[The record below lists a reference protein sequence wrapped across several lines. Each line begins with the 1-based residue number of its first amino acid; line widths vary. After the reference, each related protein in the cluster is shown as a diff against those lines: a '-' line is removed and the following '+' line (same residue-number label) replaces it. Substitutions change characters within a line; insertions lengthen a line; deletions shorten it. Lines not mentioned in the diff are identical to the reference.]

1 MPITKSEDVI
11 GLIKKAPSDLKFS
24 FTLFGK
30 EPTLYVSKTEPA
42 RTVRDKMLAAARAEK
57 VALNHTML
65 VCGTVAIAGVALTFT
80 LISDKIPTGLGKQI
94 KRYFKLNKKTFQ
106 ITIANSDG
114 TARETVAEDDDDDAL
129 VAPPTV
135 GAPADGGETL
145 ITRDQADEGRSAAD
159 IKADYKK
166 KAEALV
172 AWAGANEEKL
182 SQLLQSDA
190 AYVRQLLA
198 EGARAWNGGKQGQY
212 DIAFKAYDEAK
223 RYFEGPATQNHH
235 RFRVLH
241 DEVKAFIDDNGISP
255 RTYAELEAAAMEA
268 HRKGAVPTRPQRAAL
283 AINRS
288 GRLPEL
294 QAAGKKLW
302 QKIQAHEDREAL
314 ENAFGDLKS
323 AYDAA
328 VAAGDAQLRRE
339 DTDRAESVRR
349 KEAIDAKLA
358 RAKAQL
364 DDPGYAQAVAN
375 VSRLIESGKD
385 SAAALAGTAEKDFT
399 PPVEGEDAALVNSYR
414 GEIQT
419 AFCQL
424 VDQRHQAFLKSEAYR
439 KAGPERNLLIAAVV
453 DERLRTLSTNIT
465 GAFVKVTTAASS
477 EKSLDAAFKWAAA
490 AHEGELKTFV
500 AGFERQTQEQIE
512 FQIAQYDSLQEAD
525 KQWRR
530 QLNELD
536 TLVLRAAIA
545 DKPQA
550 GALRDRLKT
559 VRADYAALNVPSS
572 TDYDRTATQL
582 EALAAGGGAYA
593 LLKRDAEAAIAAK
606 RTAAQGDAA
615 KLRTTAEGLARD
627 LAALKEQ
634 SGSFFRGD
642 KDTLRV
648 VTLFERAATQ
658 LPDPEEIADDPAAAK
673 LFAEKAADFARQL
686 AEMKAGAGPIKQQAD
701 LLASIDGYLK
711 RVEKADTK
719 GWYKDDLEKEKNA
732 LLKAG
737 AGEREG
743 DEAPGDHEDYIGK
756 LRAFDA
762 KLADLTPRLEGFF
775 QLRIAAKE
783 RLARIEATLSD
794 LQVAIARR
802 SEFFLSVPE
811 AERAEMQDTNVIRK
825 SVYRGKQAKE
835 FSALR
840 DERATRVDPANVLAD
855 RLPNDWDGRCTKLEA
870 WLASVW
876 DAAAKSVP
884 PSQVVALQ
892 GDIKSAADD
901 LKKAKDLKAGIKAL
915 KTEVDARRED
925 IDAVLGTG
933 EHDVLVKR
941 IETIE
946 TLVDADLDAAAKQFA
961 ALERE
966 WRGRKGALD
975 GGEIDSGPAA
985 LPKTWRAARRH
996 MLDGIDPLFAAVAK
1010 TLPNVPDAARAA
1022 ADARRTV
1029 AEHLSRLFHQSAFD
1043 LCTEMIDADRKRQQK
1058 RELKEQMLQ
1067 QVKLYRD
1074 ALVGDPICMH
1084 LQRNTVGQGAL
1095 FTRAFQA
1102 LRQAEVELLRYNP

>member
-30 EPTLYVSKTEPA
+30 EPTLYVSKTEPP

-80 LISDKIPTGLGKQI
+80 LISDKIPTGLGRQI

-106 ITIANSDG
+106 ISIANSDG
-114 TARETVAEDDDDDAL
+114 TAHETVADDDDDDAL
-129 VAPPTV
+129 SAPPAV

-159 IKADYKK
+159 IKAEYKK
-166 KAEALV
+166 KAEKAV
-172 AWAGANEEKL
+172 ADANEEKL
-182 SQLLQSDA
+182 SKLLPSDA
-190 AYVRQLLA
+190 AYVRQLWA
-198 EGARAWNGGKQGQY
+198 EGAKAWNGGKQGQY
-212 DIAFKAYDEAK
+212 DIAFKAYEAAQRYLDET
-223 RYFEGPATQNHH
+223 ATRNLSK
-235 RFRVLH
+235 FDKLSG
-241 DEVKAFIDDNGISP
+241 EVKAFIENNGITP
-255 RTYAELEAAAMEA
+255 RAYAELEAAAMEA
-268 HRKGAVPTRPQRAAL
+268 HRKGSAPTEQQRAVL

-294 QAAGKKLW
+294 QANGKKLW
-302 QKIQAHEDREAL
+302 QKLQAHEDLEAL
-314 ENAFGDLKS
+314 ENAFDDLKS
-323 AYDAA
+323 AHKAA
-328 VAAGDAQLRRE
+328 VAAGDAQLQRE
-339 DTDRAESVRR
+339 AADRAESVRR
-349 KEAIDAKLA
+349 KEQIDAKLTH
-358 RAKAQL
+358 AKAQL
-364 DDPGYAQAVAN
+364 EDSGYAQAVAN
-375 VSRLIESGKD
+375 VSRLIEGGKD
-385 SAAALAGTAEKDFT
+385 PAAALASTAEKDFT
-399 PPVEGEDAALVNSYR
+399 PPIEGEDAALVNTYR
-414 GEIQT
+414 GEMQT

-424 VDQRHQAFLKSEAYR
+424 VDERHQAFLKGEAYR
-439 KAGPERNLLIAAVV
+439 KADPEHNPLIADVV
-453 DERLRTLSTNIT
+453 AARLRELSTNVT
-465 GAFVKVTTAASS
+465 GAFFKVTTAATS

-490 AHEGELKTFV
+490 AHEGAFKAFV
-500 AGFERQTQEQIE
+500 AGFERQTQEQIQ

-545 DKPQA
+545 DKSQA
-550 GALRDRLKT
+550 DALRARLKA
-559 VRADYAALNVPSS
+559 VRAAYAALNVPSS
-572 TDYDRTATQL
+572 TNYDRTATLL
-582 EALAAGGGAYA
+582 EALAADGNAYA
-593 LLKRDAEAAIAAK
+593 QLKRDAEAAIAAK
-606 RTAAQGDAA
+606 RTAAQVDTA
-615 KLRTTAEGLARD
+615 KFRTTADGLARD

-634 SGSFFRGD
+634 SGSFFHGD

-648 VTLFERAATQ
+648 VTLFERAATL
-658 LPDPEEIADDPAAAK
+658 LPDPEEVADDPAAAK
-673 LFAEKAADFARQL
+673 LFAEKAAHFARQL

-719 GWYKDDLEKEKNA
+719 GWYKDDLEKEKKA
-732 LLKAG
+732 LLKAE
-737 AGEREG
+737 AGGEEG
-743 DEAPGDHEDYIGK
+743 GEAPGDHEDYIGK
-756 LRAFDA
+756 LGAFDA

-775 QLRIAAKE
+775 RSRITAKQ
-783 RLARIEATLSD
+783 RLAGIEATLSD
-794 LQVAIARR
+794 LQEAIAKRE
-802 SEFFLSVPE
+802 EFFIKVPE
-811 AERAEMQDTNVIRK
+811 AERAEMQNTNIVRK
-825 SVYRGKQAKE
+825 SIYSGKQAKE
-835 FSALR
+835 FAALR
-840 DERATRVDPANVLAD
+840 DERATRVDPARVLAD

-884 PSQVVALQ
+884 PSRVVALQ
-892 GDIKSAADD
+892 DDIKSAADD
-901 LKKAKDLKAGIKAL
+901 LKKAKDLKAGIRTL
-915 KTEVDARRED
+915 KTEVEARKTD

-933 EHDVLVKR
+933 EHDVLAKR

-946 TLVDADLDAAAKQFA
+946 TLIDTDPDAAAKQFT
-961 ALERE
+961 ALDRE
-966 WRGRKGALD
+966 WQGRKGALD
-975 GGEIDSGPAA
+975 GGEIGAGPAA
-985 LPKTWRAARRH
+985 LPKTWRAARRQ
-996 MLDGIDPLFAAVAK
+996 MLDGIDPLFAAVLK
-1010 TLPNVPDAARAA
+1010 TLPNVADAARAA
-1022 ADARRTV
+1022 ADAKRTV
-1029 AEHLSRLFHQSAFD
+1029 TEHLSRLFHQSAFD
-1043 LCTEMIDADRKRQQK
+1043 LCGEMIDPERKRQQK

-1074 ALVGDPICMH
+1074 ALVGDPICVH

>member
-1 MPITKSEDVI
+1 MPITRSEDVI

-30 EPTLYVSKTEPA
+30 EPTLYVSKTEAPRA
-42 RTVRDKMLAAARAEK
+42 VRDKMLAAARAEK

-65 VCGTVAIAGVALTFT
+65 VCGTVAITGVALTFT

-106 ITIANSDG
+106 IAIANSDG

-145 ITRDQADEGRSAAD
+145 IARDQADEGRSAAD

-172 AWAGANEEKL
+172 AWADANEEKL
-182 SQLLQSDA
+182 SQLLPSDVT
-190 AYVRQLLA
+190 YVRQLLA

-212 DIAFKAYDEAK
+212 DIAFKAYDAAK
-223 RYFEGPATQNHH
+223 RYLEGPATQN
-235 RFRVLH
+235 RRNFRALH

-255 RTYAELEAAAMEA
+255 RTYVELEAAAMEA

-294 QAAGKKLW
+294 QAAGKRLW
-302 QKIQAHEDREAL
+302 QKIQAHEDLEAL
-314 ENAFGDLKS
+314 ENAFDDLKS
-323 AYDAA
+323 AYDTA

-349 KEAIDAKLA
+349 KEAIDAKLV

-385 SAAALAGTAEKDFT
+385 SAAALASTAEKDFT
-399 PPVEGEDAALVNSYR
+399 PPIEGEDAALVNSYR

-439 KAGPERNLLIAAVV
+439 KADPERYPLIAQVV
-453 DERLRTLSTNIT
+453 EGRLRTLSTTIT
-465 GAFVKVTTAASS
+465 GAFFKVTTAASS

-490 AHEGELKTFV
+490 AHEGEFKTFV
-500 AGFERQTQEQIE
+500 AGFERQTQDQIA

-536 TLVLRAAIA
+536 ALVLRAAIA

-550 GALRDRLKT
+550 DSLRDRLKT
-559 VRADYAALNVPSS
+559 ARAAYAALNVPSS

-593 LLKRDAEAAIAAK
+593 LLKRDAETAIAAK
-606 RTAAQGDAA
+606 RTAAQGDTA
-615 KLRTTAEGLARD
+615 KLRTTADGLSRD

-634 SGSFFRGD
+634 SGSFFHGD

-658 LPDPEEIADDPAAAK
+658 LPDPEEVADDPVAAK
-673 LFAEKAADFARQL
+673 LFADKAADFARQL
-686 AEMKAGAGPIKQQAD
+686 AEMTAGAGPIKEQAD
-701 LLASIDGYLK
+701 LLASIDGHLK

-719 GWYKDDLEKEKNA
+719 GWYKDDLEKERKA
-732 LLKAG
+732 LLKAE
-737 AGEREG
+737 AGEEG
-743 DEAPGDHEDYIGK
+743 GEGPGDHDDYIKK

-762 KLADLTPRLEGFF
+762 RLADLTPRLEGFF
-775 QLRIAAKE
+775 RLRIAAKK
-783 RLARIEATLSD
+783 RLAGIEATLSD
-794 LQVAIARR
+794 LQEAIAKR

-811 AERAEMQDTNVIRK
+811 AELAEMRETNLVRK
-825 SVYRGKQAKE
+825 SVYTGKQAKE
-835 FSALR
+835 FTALR
-840 DERATRVDPANVLAD
+840 DERATRVDPANVQAD

-870 WLASVW
+870 WLGAVW
-876 DAAAKSVP
+876 DATAKSVP
-884 PSQVVALQ
+884 ASQVVALQ
-892 GDIKSAADD
+892 EDIKSAAGD

-925 IDAVLGTG
+925 IDAVLGSG
-933 EHDVLVKR
+933 EHGVLTKR

-975 GGEIDSGPAA
+975 GGEIETGPAA

-996 MLDGIDPLFAAVAK
+996 MLDGIEPLFAAVVK

-1029 AEHLSRLFHQSAFD
+1029 TEHLSRLFHQSAFD
-1043 LCTEMIDADRKRQQK
+1043 LCAEMIDADRKRQQK